1 MFDYGYQ
8 FERFWKEVPLK
19 VGKGA
24 AFRAWN
30 NIVKHW
36 DGGEASF
43 ADMLV
48 QHLIERKRTD
58 AKWIEG
64 RYIPQPATFLN
75 GHRWEDE
82 YVRARVPGR
91 MSPGAQVMSDED
103 NKRAWAIQQHRRGL
117 PVPPNYQHFIDSTH

>member
-24 AFRAWN
+24 AYRAWN

-75 GHRWEDE
+75 GHRWEDD
-82 YVRARVPGR
+82 YVRVRKASQAHARFEPEVPR
-91 MSPGAQVMSDED
+91 YIPTDDEI
-103 NKRAWAIQQHRRGL
+103 ARRYEQL
-117 PVPPNYQHFIDSTH
+117 EQLRKTLH